1 MFKELLTMAKQIWA
15 YFTAVTGSS
24 ATEYQISDTGE
35 KKILKTEDVKDQAL
49 ALWKTGIYSLVSMTF
64 LAAPLR
70 TWVLGLLV
78 TCDCPCFT
86 QNFFVC
92 VIQKCSF
99 DIFISFKT
107 LKVITAYDWEWKIF
121 FLALLCVW
129 NNRFENTLQN
139 LYTVGV

>member
-24 ATEYQISDTGE
+24 ATEYQISDTGG

-70 TWVLGLLV
+70 T
-78 TCDCPCFT
+78 
-86 QNFFVC
+86 
-92 VIQKCSF
+92 
-99 DIFISFKT
+99 
-107 LKVITAYDWEWKIF
+107 
-121 FLALLCVW
+121 
-129 NNRFENTLQN
+129 
-139 LYTVGV
+139 